1 MHSSC
6 DQSGL
11 TARNK
16 IISISA
22 ITAMPALQ
30 IQYIGDK
37 DYGFAGVVDTNDVVL
52 YADDTDGTTTLVATL
67 ATDNSDYNTMGK
79 VVDAINA
86 TGVFRAYLV
95 GCKRDDLSTAML
107 VAVAA
112 ATCKTDHGI
121 TLYFGVAV
129 SGQIYGFGI
138 TNQKFLYRPTG
149 GWATF
154 NKGWTKD
161 INAINSI
168 KNLDLTMTT
177 AAGDGTWFIY
187 ANDDENKQDG
197 VLIHSEAFTT
207 TTQETH
213 GLTVPNEIHW
223 EAYRGARISVQFL
236 CTTAGSD
243 WTGVAIIATGHTKDV
258 VGGQVPDA
266 NYTGCV

>member
-1 MHSSC
+1 M
-6 DQSGL
+6 DNIATEAAL

-22 ITAMPALQ
+22 VTAMPAIQ
-30 IQYIGDK
+30 IQYIGAL
-37 DYGFAGVVDTNDVVL
+37 DYGNYKVVSDTLTLSADGTDGDTTVVKAIDTN
-52 YADDTDGTTTLVATL
+52 
-67 ATDNSDYNTMGK
+67 NSSFNDFGE

-86 TGVFRAYLV
+86 TGVFRAFLV
-95 GCKRDDLSTAML
+95 GPRRNDLSTTML
-107 VAVAA
+107 DAIAS
-112 ATCKTDHGI
+112 ATCKTKHGV
-121 TLYFGVAV
+121 TLFFEQATSAQV
-129 SGQIYGFGI
+129 YGFAI

-154 NKGWTKD
+154 DKGWIKD

-258 VGGQVPDA
+258 CGGQVPDA